1 MGSWAKGIFGRGY
14 VGRTGIIIAGTI
26 SPGYEKSI
34 LKLFDE
40 VLDRKDQVY
49 HACVVRKGKNV
60 HPVVFNV
67 LGAPAAVDCIS
78 VLHDGGCRNLIFVGF
93 SYGFRNKVGDVVVPN
108 KSFHFDGVYHALKM
122 DKDSSSPDKELND
135 KLKQVFMKEKVKF
148 FEGSNISVPA
158 VTLQPKHRNKDYE
171 RIKPITLEMEF
182 AAFLSWTKEVGIRGA
197 GVMIVS
203 DTKNDSIGDE
213 GRRKTRRKK
222 REEIIT
228 SIVKNISDFDL
239 KPLKNSEKFSLDQCL
254 AEIVEI
260 DDKTPSIYRRNN
272 KRLKS

>member
-1 MGSWAKGIFGRGY
+1 MGSWSKGIFGRDY
-14 VGRTGIIIAGTI
+14 VGRTGIIVAGTI
-26 SPGYEKSI
+26 SPEYEESI
-34 LKLFDE
+34 LKLFDK
-40 VLDRKDQVY
+40 VLERKDQVY
-49 HACVVRKGKNV
+49 HACVVRKGKNI
-60 HPVVFNV
+60 HPIVFNV

-93 SYGFRNKVGDVVVPN
+93 AYGFMNKVGDFVVPDR
-108 KSFHFDGVYHALKM
+108 SYHFDGIYHALKM
-122 DKDSSSPDKELND
+122 DKDSSFPDKELND
-135 KLKQVFMKEKVKF
+135 KLKQVLMKEKVKF
-148 FEGSNISVPA
+148 FGGSNISVPA

-171 RIKPITLEMEF
+171 RIKPVSLEMEF
-182 AAFLSWTKEVGIRGA
+182 AAFLSWSEEIGIRSA
-197 GVMIVS
+197 GVMIIS
-203 DTKNDSIGDE
+203 DTKNDSIGNE

-239 KPLKNSEKFSLDQCL
+239 KPLKNSEKFSLDRCL

-272 KRLKS
+272 KRLKP